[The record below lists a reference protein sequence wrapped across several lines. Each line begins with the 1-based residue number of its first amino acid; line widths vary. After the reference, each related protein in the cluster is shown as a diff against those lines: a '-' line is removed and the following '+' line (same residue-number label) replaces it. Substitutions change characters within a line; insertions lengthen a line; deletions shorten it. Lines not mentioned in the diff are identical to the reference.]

1 MYIEMDSAQ
10 LQQKTAFEMNFFQ
23 LKSHTRSLAG
33 ERKCPG
39 VQLLGLLYLP
49 SVVLEALKTQPA
61 LKIAIQL
68 HSPPNCWTNV
78 GCKTVHFA

>member
-1 MYIEMDSAQ
+1 MYTEMESAQ
-10 LQQKTAFEMNFFQ
+10 LQRKTAFEMSFFQ

-39 VQLLGLLYLP
+39 VLFGLLYLP

-68 HSPPNCWTNV
+68 HSPPNCCTNV
-78 GCKTVHFA
+78 GCKTVHSA